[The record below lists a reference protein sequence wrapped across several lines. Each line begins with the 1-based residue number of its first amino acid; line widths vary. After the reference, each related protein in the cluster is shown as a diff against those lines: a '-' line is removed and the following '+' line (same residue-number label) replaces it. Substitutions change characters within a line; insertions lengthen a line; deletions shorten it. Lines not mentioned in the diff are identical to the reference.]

1 MIDEDK
7 RRVLGSQRFV
17 RAGLMWHTI
26 KTIKA
31 TVCWLDSQFAI
42 DWCVQATIAME
53 DLNDIY
59 FFASVV
65 QYGGFSAAARIIGV
79 EKTRLSRRI
88 AALEKRLDVRL
99 LQRTTRALALT
110 EAGQRFFER
119 CVATVEGAQA
129 AYDSVAELR
138 REPAGLVRLGSPVLL
153 TQRCLPGLYEV
164 NPKVSVFVEATDRT
178 VNVIEERFDI
188 AIRAKSEIED
198 VAGLVAKTLGNSQRV
213 LVVSPAFL
221 GRYGRPE
228 NPADLPKFDTVA
240 SIDDIFDSGARWNLM
255 NLDERTAHIELKP
268 RLVSSDLRVR
278 LQAAVHGI
286 GIALLPEQVI
296 SPPLKAQFVER
307 VLPEWSGAKNIL
319 HLVYP
324 TPRGMLPS
332 VRSLID
338 YLLIHVPAWLRE
350 RGI

>member
-1 MIDEDK
+1 
-7 RRVLGSQRFV
+7 
-17 RAGLMWHTI
+17 
-26 KTIKA
+26 
-31 TVCWLDSQFAI
+31 
-42 DWCVQATIAME
+42 ME

-65 QYGGFSAAARIIGV
+65 QYGGFSAAARTIGV
-79 EKTRLSRRI
+79 EKTRLSRRV

-99 LQRTTRALALT
+99 LQRTTRALAVT

-138 REPAGLVRLGSPVLL
+138 REPAGLVRLSSSVLL
-153 TQRCLPGLYEV
+153 AQRCLAHTLPGYMKV
-164 NPKVSVFVEATDRT
+164 NPKVSIFVEATDRA

-188 AIRAKSEIED
+188 SIRATPVIED
-198 VAGLVAKTLGNSQRV
+198 VAGLVAKHLGNSQRV
-213 LVVSPAFL
+213 LVVSRAFL
-221 GRYGRPE
+221 DRYGRPE
-228 NPADLPKFDTVA
+228 NPIDLPKFDTVA
-240 SIDDIFDSGARWNLM
+240 STDDIFDGGARWNLAKG
-255 NLDERTAHIELKP
+255 EQTAHIELEP

-278 LQAAVHGI
+278 LQGAMDGI

-296 SPPLKAQFVER
+296 SAPLKGRLVER
-307 VLPEWSGAKNIL
+307 VLPEWSGARNIL

-350 RGI
+350 HGV

>member
-1 MIDEDK
+1 MD
-7 RRVLGSQRFV
+7 
-17 RAGLMWHTI
+17 
-26 KTIKA
+26 
-31 TVCWLDSQFAI
+31 
-42 DWCVQATIAME
+42 

-59 FFASVV
+59 FFASVA
-65 QYGGFSAAARIIGV
+65 QYGGFSTAARIIGV

-88 AALEKRLDVRL
+88 AALEKRLGVRL

-138 REPAGLVRLGSPVLL
+138 REPAGLVRISSPVLL
-153 TQRCLPGLYEV
+153 TQSCLALLLPGYMTAH
-164 NPKVSVFVEATDRT
+164 PKVSVFVEATDRT
-178 VNVIEERFDI
+178 VNLIEERFDI
-188 AIRAKSEIED
+188 AIRAKSAIED

-213 LVVSPAFL
+213 LIVSHAFRE
-221 GRYGRPE
+221 RYGRPE
-228 NPADLPKFDTVA
+228 NPAELPKFDTVA
-240 SIDDIFDSGARWNLM
+240 SSDDVFDGRARWNLT
-255 NLDERTAHIELKP
+255 NFDGHAQHIELKP
-268 RLVSSDLRVR
+268 RLVTSDLRVR
-278 LQAAVHGI
+278 LQAAVGGI
-286 GIALLPEQVI
+286 GIALLPEQVVAG
-296 SPPLKAQFVER
+296 PLKDGLVER

-338 YLLIHVPAWLRE
+338 HLLVQVPAWVQE
-350 RGI
+350 RSI

>member
-1 MIDEDK
+1 
-7 RRVLGSQRFV
+7 
-17 RAGLMWHTI
+17 
-26 KTIKA
+26 
-31 TVCWLDSQFAI
+31 
-42 DWCVQATIAME
+42 ME

-65 QYGGFSAAARIIGV
+65 QYGGFSAAARRIGV

-88 AALEKRLDVRL
+88 AALEKRLGVRL

-138 REPAGLVRLGSPVLL
+138 REPAGLVRLSSPVLL
-153 TQRCLPGLYEV
+153 AQRCLAHALPSYMTV
-164 NPKVSVFVEATDRT
+164 HPKVSVFVEATDRP

-188 AIRAKSEIED
+188 AIRATPMIED
-198 VAGLVAKTLGNSQRV
+198 VAGLVAKTLGNSRRV
-213 LVVSPAFL
+213 LVVGPAFL
-221 GRYGRPE
+221 ERYGRPE
-228 NPADLPKFDTVA
+228 NPADLPKFNTV
-240 SIDDIFDSGARWNLM
+240 SSTDDIFDSGARWNLT
-255 NLDERTAHIELKP
+255 NLDNGTQHIELKP
-268 RLVSSDLRVR
+268 RLVTSDLRTR
-278 LQAAVHGI
+278 LQAAIRGI
-286 GIALLPEQVI
+286 GIALLPEQVVAA
-296 SPPLKAQFVER
+296 PLKDGLIER
-307 VLPEWSGAKNIL
+307 VLSEWYGAKNIL

-338 YLLIHVPAWLRE
+338 YLLIQVPAWLQE
-350 RGI
+350 RSI

>member
-1 MIDEDK
+1 
-7 RRVLGSQRFV
+7 
-17 RAGLMWHTI
+17 
-26 KTIKA
+26 
-31 TVCWLDSQFAI
+31 
-42 DWCVQATIAME
+42 ME

-65 QYGGFSAAARIIGV
+65 RYGGFSAAARTIGV

-88 AALEKRLDVRL
+88 AALEKRLGVRL
-99 LQRTTRALALT
+99 LQRTTRALSLT
-110 EAGQRFFER
+110 DAGQRFFER

-129 AYDSVAELR
+129 AYDSVAQLR
-138 REPAGLVRLGSPVLL
+138 REPAGLVRLSSPALL
-153 TQRCLPGLYEV
+153 AQRCLAQLLPGYMKEH
-164 NPKVSVFVEATDRT
+164 PKVSVFVEATDRT

-188 AIRAKSEIED
+188 AIRAKPVIED

-221 GRYGRPE
+221 DQYGRPE
-228 NPADLPKFDTVA
+228 SPADLPKFDTVA
-240 SIDDIFDSGARWNLM
+240 SIDDVYEDGARWNLT
-255 NLDERTAHIELKP
+255 NLDNQVQQIELKP
-268 RLVSSDLRVR
+268 RLVTSDLRTR
-278 LQAAVHGI
+278 LQAAIHGI

-296 SPPLKAQFVER
+296 SAPLKEGLVER
-307 VLPEWSGAKNIL
+307 VLSEWSGAKNIL

-338 YLLIHVPAWLRE
+338 HLTIHVPAWLQE
-350 RGI
+350 RSI

>member
-1 MIDEDK
+1 
-7 RRVLGSQRFV
+7 
-17 RAGLMWHTI
+17 
-26 KTIKA
+26 
-31 TVCWLDSQFAI
+31 
-42 DWCVQATIAME
+42 ME

-65 QYGGFSAAARIIGV
+65 QYGGFSAAARTIGV

-88 AALEKRLDVRL
+88 AALEKRLGVRL

-138 REPAGLVRLGSPVLL
+138 REPAGLVRLSSPVLL
-153 TQRCLPGLYEV
+153 TQRCLAHALPGYMTV
-164 NPKVSVFVEATDRT
+164 HPKVSVFLEATDRT

-188 AIRAKSEIED
+188 AIRAKPVIED
-198 VAGLVAKTLGNSQRV
+198 VAGLVAKTLGHSQRV

-221 GRYGRPE
+221 DHYGHPE
-228 NPADLPKFDTVA
+228 NPADLPKFNTVA
-240 SIDDIFDSGARWNLM
+240 STDDIFAGGARWKLT
-255 NLDERTAHIELKP
+255 NLDNRTQNIELKP
-268 RLVSSDLRVR
+268 RLVTSDLRMR
-278 LQAAVHGI
+278 LQAAIRCI
-286 GIALLPEQVI
+286 GIALLPEQVVAA
-296 SPPLKAQFVER
+296 PLKEGLVDR
-307 VLPEWSGAKNIL
+307 VLPQWSGAKNIL

-338 YLLIHVPAWLRE
+338 YLLIHVPVWLQE
-350 RGI
+350 RSI

>member
-1 MIDEDK
+1 
-7 RRVLGSQRFV
+7 
-17 RAGLMWHTI
+17 
-26 KTIKA
+26 
-31 TVCWLDSQFAI
+31 
-42 DWCVQATIAME
+42 ME

-65 QYGGFSAAARIIGV
+65 QYGGFSAAARTIGI

-88 AALEKRLDVRL
+88 AALEKRLGVRL
-99 LQRTTRALALT
+99 LQRTTRAVALT
-110 EAGQRFFER
+110 EAGRRFFER

-138 REPAGLVRLGSPVLL
+138 REPAGLVRLSSPVLL
-153 TQRCLPGLYEV
+153 TQRCLAHTLPGYMAMH
-164 NPKVSVFVEATDRT
+164 PKVTLFVEPTDRT

-188 AIRAKSEIED
+188 AIRAKPVIED
-198 VAGLVAKTLGNSQRV
+198 VAGLVAKTLANSKRV

-221 GRYGRPE
+221 DRHGRPE
-228 NPADLPKFDTVA
+228 NPMDLPKFNTVA
-240 SIDDIFDSGARWNLM
+240 STDDVFDAGARWNLA
-255 NLDERTAHIELKP
+255 NLDNQTHQIELKP
-268 RLVSSDLRVR
+268 RLVTSDLRVR
-278 LQAAVHGI
+278 LQAAIRGI
-286 GIALLPEQVI
+286 GIALLPEQVVVA
-296 SPPLKAQFVER
+296 PLKEGLVER

-338 YLLIHVPAWLRE
+338 YLLIHVPAWLQE
-350 RGI
+350 RSI

>member
-1 MIDEDK
+1 
-7 RRVLGSQRFV
+7 
-17 RAGLMWHTI
+17 
-26 KTIKA
+26 
-31 TVCWLDSQFAI
+31 
-42 DWCVQATIAME
+42 ME

-65 QYGGFSAAARIIGV
+65 QCGGFSAAARQIGV

-88 AALEKRLDVRL
+88 AGLEKRLGVRL

-119 CVATVEGAQA
+119 CVSTVEEAHA

-138 REPAGLVRLGSPVLL
+138 REPAGLVRLSSPVLL
-153 TQRCLPGLYEV
+153 AQRCLAHALPGYMETH
-164 NPKVSVFVEATDRT
+164 PKVSVFIEATDRA

-188 AIRAKSEIED
+188 AIRATPIIED
-198 VAGLVAKTLGNSQRV
+198 VAGLVAKRLGNSQRV
-213 LVVSPAFL
+213 LVVGPAFL
-221 GRYGRPE
+221 ERHGGRPE
-228 NPADLPKFDTVA
+228 NPAELPRFDTVT
-240 SIDDIFDSGARWNLM
+240 STDDIFDGGARWNLTS
-255 NLDERTAHIELKP
+255 LDDQIQRIELKP
-268 RLVSSDLRVR
+268 RLVSSDLRLR
-278 LQAAVHGI
+278 LQAAVHGV

-296 SPPLKAQFVER
+296 SAPLKDRRLER

-350 RGI
+350 NGI

>member
-1 MIDEDK
+1 
-7 RRVLGSQRFV
+7 
-17 RAGLMWHTI
+17 
-26 KTIKA
+26 
-31 TVCWLDSQFAI
+31 
-42 DWCVQATIAME
+42 ME
-53 DLNDIY
+53 DLNDIF

-65 QYGGFSAAARIIGV
+65 QYRGFSAAARTIGV

-88 AALEKRLDVRL
+88 AALEKRLGVRL

-110 EAGQRFFER
+110 DAGQRFFER

-138 REPAGLVRLGSPVLL
+138 REPAGLVRLSSPVLL
-153 TQRCLPGLYEV
+153 TQRCLAHALPGYMTV
-164 NPKVSVFVEATDRT
+164 HPKISVYVEATDRT

-188 AIRAKSEIED
+188 AIRAKPVIED
-198 VAGLVAKTLGNSQRV
+198 VAGLVAQTLGSSQRV

-221 GRYGRPE
+221 HHHGHPQ
-228 NPADLPKFDTVA
+228 NPADLPKFNTVA
-240 SIDDIFDSGARWNLM
+240 STDDIFDGGARWNLM
-255 NLDERTAHIELKP
+255 NPDHRTQHIELKP
-268 RLVSSDLRVR
+268 RLVTSDLRMR
-278 LQAAVHGI
+278 LQAATHGI
-286 GIALLPEQVI
+286 GIALLPEQVVAG
-296 SPPLKAQFVER
+296 PLKEGLVDR
-307 VLPEWSGAKNIL
+307 VLPEWSGAKNVL

-350 RGI
+350 RSI

>member
-1 MIDEDK
+1 
-7 RRVLGSQRFV
+7 
-17 RAGLMWHTI
+17 
-26 KTIKA
+26 
-31 TVCWLDSQFAI
+31 
-42 DWCVQATIAME
+42 ME

-65 QYGGFSAAARIIGV
+65 RYGGFSAAARTIGV

-88 AALEKRLDVRL
+88 AALEKRLGVRL

-119 CVATVEGAQA
+119 CVETVEGAQA

-138 REPAGLVRLGSPVLL
+138 REPAGLVRLSSPVLL
-153 TQRCLPGLYEV
+153 TQRCLAHVLPGYMTV
-164 NPKVSVFVEATDRT
+164 HPKVSVFVEATDRT

-188 AIRAKSEIED
+188 AIRATPVIED
-198 VAGLVAKTLGNSQRV
+198 VAGLVAKTLGHSQRV
-213 LVVSPAFL
+213 LVVGPNFL
-221 GRYGRPE
+221 DHYGRPE
-228 NPADLPKFDTVA
+228 HPADLPKFNTVA
-240 SIDDIFDSGARWNLM
+240 STNDIFDGGARWNLA
-255 NLDERTAHIELKP
+255 NLDNRTQQIKLQP
-268 RLVSSDLRVR
+268 RFVTSDLRVR

-286 GIALLPEQVI
+286 GIALLPEQVVAA
-296 SPPLKAQFVER
+296 PLKEGLVKR

-338 YLLIHVPAWLRE
+338 YLLFHVPAWLQE
-350 RGI
+350 RSI

>member
-1 MIDEDK
+1 
-7 RRVLGSQRFV
+7 
-17 RAGLMWHTI
+17 
-26 KTIKA
+26 
-31 TVCWLDSQFAI
+31 
-42 DWCVQATIAME
+42 ME
-53 DLNDIY
+53 DLNDLY

-65 QYGGFSAAARIIGV
+65 QYGGFSAAARTIGV

-88 AALEKRLDVRL
+88 AALEKRLGVRL

-138 REPAGLVRLGSPVLL
+138 REPAGLVRLSSPVLL
-153 TQRCLPGLYEV
+153 TQRCLAHALPGYMTV
-164 NPKVSVFVEATDRT
+164 HPKVSVFVEATDRT

-188 AIRAKSEIED
+188 AIRAKPVIED
-198 VAGLVAKTLGNSQRV
+198 VAGLVAKTLGHSQRV

-221 GRYGRPE
+221 DHYGHPE
-228 NPADLPKFDTVA
+228 NPADLPKFNTVA
-240 SIDDIFDSGARWNLM
+240 STHDIFDGGARWKLT
-255 NLDERTAHIELKP
+255 NLDNRTQTIELKP
-268 RLVSSDLRVR
+268 RLVTSDLRMR
-278 LQAAVHGI
+278 LQAALRGI
-286 GIALLPEQVI
+286 GIALLPEQVVAA
-296 SPPLKAQFVER
+296 PLKEGVVDR
-307 VLPEWSGAKNIL
+307 VLPQWSGAKNIL

-338 YLLIHVPAWLRE
+338 YLLIHVPAWLQE
-350 RGI
+350 RSI

>member
-1 MIDEDK
+1 
-7 RRVLGSQRFV
+7 
-17 RAGLMWHTI
+17 
-26 KTIKA
+26 
-31 TVCWLDSQFAI
+31 
-42 DWCVQATIAME
+42 ME

-65 QYGGFSAAARIIGV
+65 QYGGFSAAARAIGV

-88 AALEKRLDVRL
+88 AALEKRLGVRL

-119 CVATVEGAQA
+119 CVETVEGSQA
-129 AYDSVAELR
+129 AYDSMAELR
-138 REPAGLVRLGSPVLL
+138 REPAGLVRLSSPVLL
-153 TQRCLPGLYEV
+153 TQRCLAHALPGYMTV
-164 NPKVSVFVEATDRT
+164 HPKVSVFVEATDRT

-188 AIRAKSEIED
+188 AIRAKPVIED

-221 GRYGRPE
+221 DHYGHPE
-228 NPADLPKFDTVA
+228 NPADLPKFNTVA
-240 SIDDIFDSGARWNLM
+240 STDDIFDGGARWKLT
-255 NLDERTAHIELKP
+255 NLDNRTQNIELKP
-268 RLVSSDLRVR
+268 RLVTSDLRMR
-278 LQAAVHGI
+278 LQAAIRCI
-286 GIALLPEQVI
+286 GIALLPEQVVAA
-296 SPPLKAQFVER
+296 PLKEGLVDR
-307 VLPEWSGAKNIL
+307 VLPQWSGAKNIL

-338 YLLIHVPAWLRE
+338 YLLIHVPAWLQE
-350 RGI
+350 RSI

>member
-1 MIDEDK
+1 
-7 RRVLGSQRFV
+7 
-17 RAGLMWHTI
+17 
-26 KTIKA
+26 
-31 TVCWLDSQFAI
+31 
-42 DWCVQATIAME
+42 ME

-65 QYGGFSAAARIIGV
+65 QYGGFSAAARTIGV

-88 AALEKRLDVRL
+88 AALEKRLGVRL

-119 CVATVEGAQA
+119 CVETVEGAQA

-138 REPAGLVRLGSPVLL
+138 REPAGLVRLSSPVLL
-153 TQRCLPGLYEV
+153 TQRCLAHALPGYMTV
-164 NPKVSVFVEATDRT
+164 HPKVFVFLEATDRT

-188 AIRAKSEIED
+188 AIRAKPVIED

-221 GRYGRPE
+221 DHYGHPE
-228 NPADLPKFDTVA
+228 NPADLSKFNTVA
-240 SIDDIFDSGARWNLM
+240 STDDIFDGGARWKLT
-255 NLDERTAHIELKP
+255 NLDNRTQNIELKP
-268 RLVSSDLRVR
+268 RLVTSDLRMR
-278 LQAAVHGI
+278 LQAAIRGI
-286 GIALLPEQVI
+286 GIALLPEQVVAA
-296 SPPLKAQFVER
+296 PLKEGLVDR
-307 VLPEWSGAKNIL
+307 VLPQWSGAKNIL

-338 YLLIHVPAWLRE
+338 YLLIHVPVWLQE
-350 RGI
+350 RSI